1 LEKSFNTYLQYSR
14 HITKLINTRIAT
26 VSNKYK
32 LTKLDAHALI
42 FFSVDEHD
50 PTASEFCKCG
60 VYPKSNVSKSLLD
73 LSNKGLVTM
82 QPQKEDR
89 RYQDVI
95 LTEKGKK
102 IAEEIRKEINP
113 IISKLSYG
121 IDKEEKRIMF
131 SAMHKLK
138 NNIDILMK
146 ELD

>member
-102 IAEEIRKEINP
+102 IAEEIRKEISNYFVP
-113 IISKLSYG
+113 LLRYRRRG
-121 IDKEEKRIMF
+121 YQLHQIMLIF
-131 SAMHKLK
+131 
-138 NNIDILMK
+138 DT
-146 ELD
+146 EYT